1 MNASSPQ
8 RAGSSLSTAETA
20 ARCFEGVPVGARP
33 RRGRVPGRQGV
44 RFFAYGTVVYDVE
57 ALEVLPEGV
66 RTEDARG
73 EEHAAALITSCGRRT
88 SGC

>member
-1 MNASSPQ
+1 M
-8 RAGSSLSTAETA
+8 
-20 ARCFEGVPVGARP
+20 
-33 RRGRVPGRQGV
+33 